1 MLPDSVEVLTALAHV
16 DTELSQVEAW
26 LGAQI
31 GELSHIQSK
40 LGLIESESGFLET
53 SYHNLSSMHSLIDTV
68 LRSLSLDK
76 GKRRS

>member
-40 LGLIESESGFLET
+40 LGLIESESGFPRR
-53 SYHNLSSMHSLIDTV
+53 YHNYSMHSLTTPCYEI
-68 LRSLSLDK
+68 
-76 GKRRS
+76 